1 VEVPQP
7 GKKPKKFPEIPT
19 LQDYEVLQEGAFWDK
34 FPSRPL
40 PDRVSSSADPDK
52 LEKRLMD
59 LQDKLL
65 ASELSR
71 GLKAV
76 DFLRKGAS
84 VHTIKHLGPCQ
95 VPNSKVA
102 VKYGEE
108 VTDSIASWVKKG
120 FVAGPFISPPLK
132 NFRCNSILAVPQPGK
147 VRNCINVSL
156 PTGNSLNENIDKSKL
171 EKVTMTSAKL
181 FSYSILEAG
190 VGCKMG
196 KFDLEDAYKNVP
208 VPIGELNLQGFSW
221 LSKYFMELKQM
232 FGTVSSVQNFD
243 IIGNTLKAISMAE
256 CNIPRRWVHRQ
267 LDDVPYVSRANS
279 PDGTLFEAQY
289 REICDTIGIALAKE
303 CLSFDKAFSNST
315 YGKVLGIIFDT
326 TTLSWRLSD
335 EKNLK
340 YKNLIATLFN
350 KRRVSLFDLQ
360 NLMGCLNH
368 ITQMCPFFLCF
379 RFNIL
384 KCLKLL
390 ENDPTRWSLSKPKPC
405 QNC

>member
-1 VEVPQP
+1 
-7 GKKPKKFPEIPT
+7 
-19 LQDYEVLQEGAFWDK
+19 
-34 FPSRPL
+34 
-40 PDRVSSSADPDK
+40 
-52 LEKRLMD
+52 
-59 LQDKLL
+59 
-65 ASELSR
+65 
-71 GLKAV
+71 
-76 DFLRKGAS
+76 
-84 VHTIKHLGPCQ
+84 
-95 VPNSKVA
+95 
-102 VKYGEE
+102 
-108 VTDSIASWVKKG
+108 
-120 FVAGPFISPPLK
+120 
-132 NFRCNSILAVPQPGK
+132 
-147 VRNCINVSL
+147 
-156 PTGNSLNENIDKSKL
+156 
-171 EKVTMTSAKL
+171 
-181 FSYSILEAG
+181 
-190 VGCKMG
+190 MG
-196 KFDLEDAYKNVP
+196 KFDLEDAYKNVL

-221 LSKYFMELKQM
+221 LGRYFIELKQM

-243 IIGNTLKAISMAE
+243 IIGNTLKAIAMAE

-279 PDGTLFEAQY
+279 PDGTLFEAQN
-289 REICDTIGIALAKE
+289 RAICNTIGITLARE
-303 CLSFDKAFSNST
+303 CPSFDKAFSNST